1 MNPRM
6 ECSICCE
13 KFNKSTRLKVECK
26 GCDEESACRTC
37 CQTYILNSVHQ
48 EPCCM
53 FCKTP
58 WEREFMNEF
67 LTKKFVNKDI
77 KNHVENVFLE
87 QQISLLP
94 ETQQAAKQE
103 KKIREIKI
111 ELEKANVVLNQI
123 KKAYSDQLEII
134 KSYNLTISR
143 LRSGEQ
149 AVEEP
154 KNNFTHKCKVE
165 NCNGFLSNRHVCE
178 LCETKFCGKC
188 MEIKEEE
195 HECNEELVATV
206 EAIKKQ
212 AKPCPSCGE
221 MISKIDG
228 CDQMWCIKCHV
239 QFSWRT
245 GQQMN
250 GYNHNPEYF
259 RWLRETNQN
268 VPRNPFEEHRPAVC
282 GVHDRTLIRNMYIAM
297 NPATPEAIS
306 LEGIIRFYRHIEYTI
321 NNETFQ
327 RTADRELKHLRVQFL
342 LNDISRNE
350 WKERIQKVNKSLS
363 KQRSYSN
370 VRQLIFNVLQNFVER
385 MVEIQSNY
393 NSRNQYIE
401 LLREAENFRLY
412 ANASFIKISDTYGS
426 SSCPGILENW
436 REAGNLKYVIKRR
449 ALNP

>member
-1 MNPRM
+1 MQ
-6 ECSICCE
+6 CSICTE
-13 KFNKSTRLKVECK
+13 NFNKSNHLPVDCK
-26 GCDEESACRTC
+26 GCDKDEKACRTC
-37 CQTYILNSVHQ
+37 CQTYILSSVNQ
-48 EPCCM
+48 EPCCL

-58 WEREFMNEF
+58 WERDFMNSF
-67 LTKKFVNKDI
+67 LTKKFVNKDL
-77 KNHVENVFLE
+77 KNHVENIFLE

-103 KKIREIKI
+103 KQIRELKV

-134 KSYNLTISR
+134 KSYNLNISR
-143 LRSGEQ
+143 LKSGEV
-149 AVEEP
+149 ATEEP
-154 KNNFTHKCKVE
+154 RNNFTHKCKLE
-165 NCNGFLSNRHVCE
+165 NCKGFLNNRHICQ
-178 LCETKFCGKC
+178 LCDTKFCGKC
-188 MEIKEEE
+188 MEVKENE

-228 CDQMWCIKCHV
+228 CDQMWCVKCHV

-245 GQQMN
+245 GNQMN

-268 VPRNPFEEHRPAVC
+268 IPRNPFDDRRPTIC
-282 GVHDRTLIRNMYIAM
+282 GVNDRTLVRSLSLELPSSIAF
-297 NPATPEAIS
+297 S

-321 NNETFQ
+321 NNEIFQ
-327 RTADRELKHLRVQFL
+327 RLADNELKNFRIQFL
-342 LNDISRNE
+342 LNDISKNE

-363 KQRSYSN
+363 KQRSFSN
-370 VRQLIFNVLQNFVER
+370 VRRLIFNVLQNFVER
-385 MVEIQSNY
+385 MVEYRSFNY
-393 NSRNQYIE
+393 PVDKYNE
-401 LLREAENFRLY
+401 LLQEANDFRIY
-412 ANASFIKISDTYGS
+412 ANTCFLKISDTYGS

-436 REAGNLKYVIKRR
+436 REAGNLKYLIKRR
-449 ALNP
+449 NTNP